1 MVSHHSARRG
11 SPGPGQTRMVDTPG
25 GIITYTLVRKR
36 VKNLNLRMGAGGALS
51 LSIPYGCPDSRADQ
65 MVREKWAWITAARAR
80 QAEAPELPPLPSR
93 EKCREMLEEA
103 LARVYPLTAPR
114 GVARC

>member
-65 MVREKWAWITAARAR
+65 MVREKWA
-80 QAEAPELPPLPSR
+80 
-93 EKCREMLEEA
+93 
-103 LARVYPLTAPR
+103 
-114 GVARC
+114 